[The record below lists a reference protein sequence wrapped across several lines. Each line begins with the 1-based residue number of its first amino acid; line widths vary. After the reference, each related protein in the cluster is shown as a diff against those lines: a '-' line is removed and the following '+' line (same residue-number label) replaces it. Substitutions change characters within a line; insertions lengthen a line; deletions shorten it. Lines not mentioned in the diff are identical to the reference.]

1 MENSSEESSDEDDA
15 ALRFAENLICK
26 KQTLLANFVSRILNQ
41 FLPILS
47 TTFHPDRREKLFYTV
62 PSAPLII
69 SLLFG
74 FATDSVFV
82 KLNQNIHSADCPQNS
97 LDFAIDAAPL
107 SHFQKNLFF
116 MMHITPYIF
125 SIFMHH
131 DAILRLKQ
139 NTPYFAVL
147 ALKSRFRDL
156 VLIGPNVQIWSRKRP
171 DLPLKS
177 RSCLIGHNR
186 TVYRSQT
193 VKIPS
198 VMYK

>member
-1 MENSSEESSDEDDA
+1 MENSSEESSDENDA

-62 PSAPLII
+62 PSARRLII
-69 SLLFG
+69 RLLFG

-116 MMHITPYIF
+116 MMPITPYIF
-125 SIFMHH
+125 F
-131 DAILRLKQ
+131 
-139 NTPYFAVL
+139 
-147 ALKSRFRDL
+147 RF
-156 VLIGPNVQIWSRKRP
+156 
-171 DLPLKS
+171 
-177 RSCLIGHNR
+177 SCIMMLYYG
-186 TVYRSQT
+186 
-193 VKIPS
+193 
-198 VMYK
+198 